1 MPLQFTE
8 IITLELSKRDANLAF
23 ADREF
28 EWALE
33 TLKSFQ
39 NPFATRLYQSLLN
52 RILQRREQDIA
63 TLLAY
68 LEKAGFLDM
77 LGNDPKPKHLSYS
90 SRKEMAK
97 AAVALYVRLFSNED
111 IDTHEVIDVEESPED
126 AADQDIDDPGPE
138 EDGPPP
144 AKKCLYEDHKNY
156 QQRHEKPPRKNTPHS
171 LSEKEVLKIIKK
183 EMVLYEETGNRGK
196 LLQKIY
202 HVLKSIPPTSTEA
215 EGGFKPK

>member
-68 LEKAGFLDM
+68 LK
-77 LGNDPKPKHLSYS
+77 
-90 SRKEMAK
+90 
-97 AAVALYVRLFSNED
+97 
-111 IDTHEVIDVEESPED
+111 
-126 AADQDIDDPGPE
+126 
-138 EDGPPP
+138 
-144 AKKCLYEDHKNY
+144 
-156 QQRHEKPPRKNTPHS
+156 
-171 LSEKEVLKIIKK
+171 
-183 EMVLYEETGNRGK
+183 
-196 LLQKIY
+196 
-202 HVLKSIPPTSTEA
+202 
-215 EGGFKPK
+215 

>member
-1 MPLQFTE
+1 MCSLTDRARYQSYAWLQVNKKWMSLRIWPMPLQFTE

-68 LEKAGFLDM
+68 LKKSRFLDM

-90 SRKEMAK
+90 SREEMAK

-111 IDTHEVIDVEESPED
+111 FNS
-126 AADQDIDDPGPE
+126 
-138 EDGPPP
+138 
-144 AKKCLYEDHKNY
+144 
-156 QQRHEKPPRKNTPHS
+156 
-171 LSEKEVLKIIKK
+171 
-183 EMVLYEETGNRGK
+183 
-196 LLQKIY
+196 
-202 HVLKSIPPTSTEA
+202 
-215 EGGFKPK
+215 